1 MKVFMHVNMW
11 ILGIVDLSTQLAQ
24 FVERETEEWNDI
36 NASKSLDRV
45 INKEV
50 EIEDLVNKWNQ
61 VFTQVCSYMYD
72 RS

>member
-1 MKVFMHVNMW
+1 MW